1 MARMLVVD
9 DERIVTRDLE
19 EDLTQ
24 MGYEVVGVASS
35 GGEAIVKAKSLRPDL
50 VLMDIVMP
58 GALDGIDAATE
69 IIAELSIPVIFLT
82 AYADE
87 EFLNR
92 AKRATAYGYIVK
104 PAQSH
109 QLRAAIE
116 MALHKDKEDRMVRGL
131 MKVQSESLEQLR
143 RENHALKGSKKKII
157 KLNEEL

>member
-35 GGEAIVKAKSLRPDL
+35 GEEAIVKAKSLRPDL

-69 IIAELSIPVIFLT
+69 IIAELGIPVIFLT

-104 PAQSH
+104 PAQSQ

-143 RENHALKGSKKKII
+143 RENHALKDSKKKII